1 MAIVCVIMWLATEA
15 GFSVAMSRVQESR
28 QAPAFTLNDQHQAAH
43 HYQFPRSKISV
54 LIFADYAGSP
64 QLENWIRPLFERYQ
78 ESIAIDGVA
87 ELSKVP
93 KLIRGMVRTAFRDR
107 LERPV
112 MLDWSGAVST
122 DYHYQKGQAN
132 LFVIDHSGRILL
144 KIVGAISAVNLQ
156 RVQNVI
162 DQQLNVNRP

>member
-1 MAIVCVIMWLATEA
+1 
-15 GFSVAMSRVQESR
+15 
-28 QAPAFTLNDQHQAAH
+28 
-43 HYQFPRSKISV
+43 
-54 LIFADYAGSP
+54 
-64 QLENWIRPLFERYQ
+64 
-78 ESIAIDGVA
+78 
-87 ELSKVP
+87 
-93 KLIRGMVRTAFRDR
+93 
-107 LERPV
+107 